1 MLKLLVWTGCLYAGL
16 KFGALITGAGLG
28 FGRDR
33 ATWAER
39 LRSGEPKLLI
49 GTLGL
54 CALLLVYTG
63 WWTDRF
69 LHGHYAYATDCY
81 SKLAASHLLPGRPAR
96 FGAYGAS
103 ESARGYVRS
112 AQIHGAQLGIDP
124 GEIDRKLI
132 EGRAAY
138 SGYFA
143 GLASR
148 NERGKIAASFQ
159 ALDRCLKS
167 DGNPRGELLNPV

>member
-1 MLKLLVWTGCLYAGL
+1 MLKVLVWTACLYAGL
-16 KFGALITGAGLG
+16 KFGALITGAGLR
-28 FGRDR
+28 FGREQ

-39 LRSGEPKLLI
+39 LRSGEPKLLV

-69 LHGHYAYATDCY
+69 LRGHHAYATDCY
-81 SKLAASHLLPGRPAR
+81 SKLAESHLLPGRPPR
-96 FGAYGAS
+96 FGSYGAS
-103 ESARGYVRS
+103 ESARGYARS
-112 AQIHGAQLGIDP
+112 ARIHGAQLGLDSAV
-124 GEIDRKLI
+124 IDRKLV

-138 SGYFA
+138 SSYFA
-143 GLASR
+143 GLARR